1 MSDKLG
7 LSDFAV
13 RSESTEE
20 EEEEEDNNNHLV
32 PDQEAGQILCPA
44 NLNSEDGHGPQLTSL
59 MNLSATALVF
69 HAAWTPLPPLLW
81 SADEY

>member
-7 LSDFAV
+7 LSDFAA
-13 RSESTEE
+13 RLEST
-20 EEEEEDNNNHLV
+20 EEEEDNNNHPV

-44 NLNSEDGHGPQLTSL
+44 NSNSEDGHRPQLTPL

-69 HAAWTPLPPLLW
+69 HAA
-81 SADEY
+81 

>member
-7 LSDFAV
+7 LSDFAA
-13 RSESTEE
+13 RLESTEG
-20 EEEEEDNNNHLV
+20 EEEDNNNHPV

-44 NLNSEDGHGPQLTSL
+44 NSNSEDGHGPQLTPL

-69 HAAWTPLPPLLW
+69 HAAWTPLPHLLW